1 MKAQLKDRV
10 FIILPS
16 NSPSGP
22 IKGAFAMANGLVDTY
37 KVTIVY
43 LKSGNGVN
51 AYLDPR
57 IKEIILKNRFGF
69 IGKVFRYRH
78 LIKSNYINISV
89 SMCFSADIAN
99 LFCNDITTIISSV
112 RGNLPSNYYYDYGF
126 IGIFLAY
133 LHLNLLRNFDEVF
146 AMSKSMMKQIKRI
159 TNIDSKLLG
168 NFIDE
173 QSLESFRFVKGN
185 QPKKFNIVFIGSLSS
200 RKQPLLLLDIFKQIP
215 NHNLTLNF
223 LGDGPLKKRLK
234 SKINKLGLDQKVNI
248 YGFVTSPYSIIA
260 KSDIL
265 VLPSKSEGIARA
277 VLEALYLGLKCIVF
291 DIDANYEL
299 SKKCSKLF
307 N

>member
-1 MKAQLKDRV
+1 
-10 FIILPS
+10 
-16 NSPSGP
+16 
-22 IKGAFAMANGLVDTY
+22 
-37 KVTIVY
+37 
-43 LKSGNGVN
+43 
-51 AYLDPR
+51 
-57 IKEIILKNRFGF
+57 
-69 IGKVFRYRH
+69 
-78 LIKSNYINISV
+78 
-89 SMCFSADIAN
+89 
-99 LFCNDITTIISSV
+99 
-112 RGNLPSNYYYDYGF
+112 
-126 IGIFLAY
+126 
-133 LHLNLLRNFDEVF
+133 
-146 AMSKSMMKQIKRI
+146 MKQIKRI

-173 QSLESFRFVKGN
+173 KSLESFRFVKGN

-307 N
+307 VVKTKNQLKEKILYCVKNREKLIFRSSSLPKDNRQENAIKVMINILKIYEYRYYDINS